1 MIGDGTSAEL
11 PSEAAATVA
20 KATAPPLAGLAV
32 KRAID
37 IVGALTFFIVF
48 GPLYVLVAL
57 CVCIGGGRPVHF
69 CQMRLG
75 RQGRSFRFYKFRSMV
90 LDADRVL
97 ERHLAAD
104 PAARAEWD
112 AYQKLENDPRILP
125 VGRFLRQLSLDELPQ
140 FWNVLIGDMSLV
152 GPRPCMERQRT
163 LYGAAWEHYAT
174 MRPGLT
180 GLWQVS
186 RRNQLTFAQR
196 AELDIHYV
204 EHWSLWLDCKILAR
218 TVRAVLFDGE

>member
-1 MIGDGTSAEL
+1 VAAL
-11 PSEAAATVA
+11 PIVA
-20 KATAPPLAGLAV
+20 LAI
-32 KRAID
+32 KRGID
-37 IVGALTFFIVF
+37 IVGALTFFVVF

-57 CVCIGGGRPVHF
+57 CVRIGGGRPVHF

-75 RQGRSFRFYKFRSMV
+75 RKGRSFRFYKFRSMV
-90 LDADRVL
+90 LDADQVL

-104 PAARAEWD
+104 AAARAEWD

-140 FWNVLIGDMSLV
+140 FWNVLRGDMSLV
-152 GPRPCMERQRT
+152 GPRPCMERQRS
-163 LYGAAWEHYAT
+163 LYGTAWGHYAT

-186 RRNQLTFAQR
+186 RRNELTFAQR
-196 AELDIHYV
+196 AELDIYYV